1 MEIISQKLTGNK
13 KNILSPT
20 RCARLYRRSRLTAWH
35 QGDYRELVLFVA
47 ASAKPLAG
55 CRAYVWRVLEGLRE
69 IQSGIGTAVGLSEA
83 ASEELAAE
91 AGRRWILANHPDA
104 KIRVRSVLERRA
116 LFGDR
121 GNYQRRRK
129 AA

>member
-1 MEIISQKLTGNK
+1 MRIISQKLTSNK
-13 KNILSPT
+13 KNAPSLT
-20 RCARLYRRSRLTAWH
+20 RCARLYRRSQLTAWH

-47 ASAKPLAG
+47 ASTRPLAG

-69 IQSGIGTAVGLSEA
+69 IQTGIGTTVGLSEA

-91 AGRRWILANHPDA
+91 VGRWWILTNHPDA
-104 KIRVRSVLERRA
+104 KIRVRSVLERRT
-116 LFGDR
+116 LFGSR
-121 GNYQRRRK
+121 GNCQRRRK